1 MPPSEDARTAL
12 LDAAE
17 RCFATTG
24 IAQVSDR
31 RVADAAGNTN
41 HSAVRYYFGGREGL
55 LSALI
60 ERHLHALEE
69 PRRAMFGRSDS
80 LLGDV
85 RSLVL
90 PTTSVLAGL
99 PRPTSR
105 ARFLAQ
111 ALHDPATAALMR
123 QAAEHAP
130 AATVIVGSVES
141 RLSHLD
147 RQVVAARV
155 RLVVDMVSTAC
166 ADVEARAEQQR
177 QPPRWHAV
185 GDLLADAIAGMLLAP
200 ISHTGDGT
208 TEGGNPGRPEAGAI
222 VEQVS

>member
-1 MPPSEDARTAL
+1 MPTSENARAAL

-17 RCFATTG
+17 RCFAGAG

-31 RVADAAGNTN
+31 KVADAAGNTN

-55 LSALI
+55 LRALI
-60 ERHLHALEE
+60 DRHLHALEE
-69 PRRAMFGRSDS
+69 PRRAMFERSDS

-90 PTTSVLAGL
+90 PTTSVLAAL

-123 QAAEHAP
+123 QAAGSAP
-130 AATVIVGSVES
+130 AATVIVGSVEA

-147 RQVVAARV
+147 RQVVAARI

-166 ADVEARAEQQR
+166 ADVEARAERDGQAPQW
-177 QPPRWHAV
+177 QAV
-185 GDLLADAIAGMLLAP
+185 GNFLADAIAGMLLAP
-200 ISHTGDGT
+200 ISGT
-208 TEGGNPGRPEAGAI
+208 DDPPSAT
-222 VEQVS
+222 QLS